1 MDFPYEPKIIF
12 IIPVILIINIIIIIV
27 IIIIIIIHFHSNHIV
42 SIQLHLDFNRQVIIH
57 LHLLFIFPLIK
68 IPSIKIMVIVF
79 NFMSV
84 RRFVIFI
91 SDCQNLW
98 FAKMQRDHHENSIQ
112 KCLHPLQLLLLMYLS
127 YIRYLCHF
135 NVLSLLMN
143 YRDLS
148 RKIRNPRPLLINHRQ
163 HLLKI
168 LSFRK

>member
-12 IIPVILIINIIIIIV
+12 IIPIILIINIIIILV
-27 IIIIIIIHFHSNHIV
+27 IIINIIHFHSNHIV

-57 LHLLFIFPLIK
+57 LHLLFIFPLFK
-68 IPSIKIMVIVF
+68 ILSIKIMVIVF

-112 KCLHPLQLLLLMYLS
+112 KCLHPLQLLLFMYLS